1 MYVDNKLEEVI
12 MKHVYIVTDL
22 VEGFYEHARVYAD
35 NKRQAR
41 KIFRDAMG
49 SGYQI
54 TGIEEI
60 M

>member
-1 MYVDNKLEEVI
+1 
-12 MKHVYIVTDL
+12 MKHVYIVTYL
-22 VEGFYEHARVYAD
+22 IEGFYEHARVYAD

-54 TGIEEI
+54 TRIEEI